1 MEGMNLPTAVAAV
14 VGAVAGLVA
23 AVASLWNA
31 HQLSVLKGRVDEVSQ
46 NLTAHLGTPGLH
58 R

>member
-1 MEGMNLPTAVAAV
+1 MNLLTAVAAG
-14 VGAVAGLVA
+14 VGALAGLVA

-31 HQLSVLKGRVDEVSQ
+31 HQLSVLKRRVDEVSQ
-46 NLTAHLGTPGLH
+46 SLTAHLSTPGLH